1 MKWTSQQLKA
11 IESTGGTVLVS
22 AAAGS
27 GKTSVLVE
35 RVIRRITQGSAPCD
49 IDRLLIVTFTRAAA
63 AQVREKIAQQLSA
76 QLAQHPGDA
85 HLIRQQM
92 LLPFAD
98 ICTIDSYFCKLVREH
113 FHLLDVN
120 PDFRMLDES
129 EKDIM
134 RIEAAR
140 TVTDGLYR
148 EGGDE
153 IAQLAEL
160 LIVGNDDSKLL
171 TVIINLYEQAQS
183 HRFPR
188 RWLLDLAKPY
198 EETAPLEK
206 TACGQVL
213 LSQAAEALEYLIG
226 ASRALTQYAADD
238 AALAGPFADTFN
250 SDILMYEQ
258 ILAKVNGSGWDEAA
272 AVVAA
277 ANYSRLKGT
286 PRDCDKAL
294 KDYLKDARDTLKET
308 YKKQVLKYFSVD
320 SASHAADA
328 ARLKPVAKKLIEAVL
343 LFGEEYARLKNEAN
357 AADFSDVNHL
367 ALNLLVAEDANGN
380 MAKTPLAAE
389 LSEHYEEILVDE
401 YQDINKAQDDFF
413 EAVSRD
419 RSNLFMVGDV
429 KQSIYRFRQAMPEI
443 FLNRR
448 DSLPEFD
455 GSSYPAKVLLG
466 GNFRSRP
473 GITGAVNFFFRRLM
487 SAGAGELDY
496 TEDEYLVPEADYP
509 PGDGPDAEIHLL
521 TVSKDNKTQD
531 EAAYIAQW
539 IKGMVDRGTPVC
551 AKEGARPARFSD
563 FCVLMRSP
571 KKKAAV
577 YIDTFD
583 QYLVPA
589 TSDLTDGFFEARE
602 TVFML
607 SLMRVIDN
615 PSQDIALLSV
625 MLSPVFG
632 FTPDDLARLRL
643 HDKEAA
649 MYRCVVAAAEKGDEK
664 CARFLND
671 IAAMRRLSL
680 TMTAGSLVRR
690 LLDFTGFMAIAGAM
704 GHPERRKANLY
715 LLISLA
721 DRYEQAGHIGT
732 AGFIRQMDRLADENA
747 SLPEASEHG
756 GAANAVTVMS
766 IHKSKG
772 LEFPFCILADCSKSF
787 NSTELS
793 ESVAVNPVLGI
804 GLSYRD
810 TENFVK
816 YDTVFNKACALDN
829 YKRSLSEEMRILYVA
844 MTRAREKFIAVISGE
859 DPGSEIAGLCAG
871 LGSQSPLNPFAV
883 RKMKSFAQ
891 WLLAAAVSH
900 PGAQT
905 LRRMAGLSE
914 AAVIPDTSPLAVV
927 TAAAA
932 APPAVA
938 QTAVEK
944 PAPDETVLERIRQ
957 KLSSFYPYAEL
968 AAVPAKRAAS
978 DAAPGGIDKV
988 FFASRVPA
996 FLAPEGLSP
1005 AQQGSALHAF
1015 MQYADYAL
1023 ARQDPAAES
1032 ERLVLAGYLTGA
1044 QRDALDLDKIAAF
1057 FDSPLAGRIF
1067 ASPEVM
1073 TEKKFTIAVPAR
1085 DLYPELSP
1093 ACAGESIVVQGV
1105 IDCLFA
1111 EEDGLVVVDYKTDRG
1126 VTPDVLRDRYRGQL
1140 SVYAKAAAECFAL
1153 PVKEVLLYSFWLGAQ
1168 VELATGESAE

>member
-35 RVIRRITQGSAPCD
+35 RVLRRITQGNPPCD

-76 QLAQHPGDA
+76 LLAQNPGDT
-85 HLIRQQM
+85 HLVRQQM

-140 TVTDGLYR
+140 AVTDSLYR

-160 LIVGNDDSKLL
+160 LIESNDDSKLL
-171 TVIINLYEQAQS
+171 AVITGLYEQAQS
-183 HRFPR
+183 HRFPS
-188 RWLLDLAKPY
+188 RWLLELAKPY
-198 EETAPLEK
+198 EETGALEK

-213 LSQAAEALEYLIG
+213 LSQAREALEYLIG
-226 ASRALTQYAADD
+226 ASRALIEYAAND
-238 AALAGPFADTFN
+238 AVLAGPYAEMFN
-250 SDILMYEQ
+250 GDILMYEQ
-258 ILAKVNGSGWDEAA
+258 LLAKTAACGWDEIAA
-272 AVVAA
+272 ECASAKHG
-277 ANYSRLKGT
+277 RLKNT
-286 PRDCDKAL
+286 PKGFDAIRKEFV
-294 KDYLKDARDTLKET
+294 KDARDSLKNIFSHD
-308 YKKQVLKYFSVD
+308 VVRLFSVD

-328 ARLKPVAKKLIEAVL
+328 ARLKPIAQKLIEAAL
-343 LFGEEYARLKNEAN
+343 RFGEEYTRLKKEAN

-367 ALNLLVAEDANGN
+367 ALNLLTTGDGNGN
-380 MAKTPLAAE
+380 TVKTPLAEE
-389 LSEHYEEILVDE
+389 LSRHYEEILVDE

-419 RSNLFMVGDV
+419 RGNLFMVGDV

-443 FLNRR
+443 FLGRR
-448 DSLPEFD
+448 ESLPEFD

-496 TEDEYLVPEADYP
+496 TRDEYLVPEADYP

-521 TVSKDNKTQD
+521 AVSRDTKTED

-539 IKGMVDRGTPVC
+539 IKGLVDTGTPVHS
-551 AKEGARPARFSD
+551 KTGVRPARFSD

-571 KKKAAV
+571 KSKASV
-577 YIDTFD
+577 YVETFAKC
-583 QYLVPA
+583 LVPA
-589 TSDLTDGFFEARE
+589 ASDLTDGFFEARE

-615 PSQDIALLSV
+615 PSQDIPLLSV

-643 HDKEAA
+643 LDKKAPLYRCAA
-649 MYRCVVAAAEKGDEK
+649 MAAEKGDVMCED
-664 CARFLND
+664 FLGR

-680 TMTAGSLVRR
+680 TMTAGCLVRR
-690 LLDFTGFMAIAGAM
+690 LLDMTGFLAITGAM
-704 GHPERRKANLY
+704 GHSERRKANLY
-715 LLISLA
+715 LLVSLA

-732 AGFIRQMDRLADENA
+732 AGFIRQMDRLAEEKA

-772 LEFPFCILADCSKSF
+772 LEFPFCILADCSKPF
-787 NSTELS
+787 NNSELN
-793 ESVAVNPVLGI
+793 EAVAVNPALGI
-804 GLSYRD
+804 GLSRR
-810 TENFVK
+810 EPEQFVR

-844 MTRAREKFIAVISGE
+844 MTRAREKFVAVISGE
-859 DPGSEIAGLCAG
+859 DPGHEIAGLCAG
-871 LGSQSPLNPFAV
+871 LGSQTPINPFAV

-905 LRRMAGLSE
+905 LRQTAGLSE
-914 AAVIPDTSPLAVV
+914 TAAVPDASPLAIV
-927 TAAAA
+927 TAAVSAPHADTQPDAA
-932 APPAVA
+932 RP
-938 QTAVEK
+938 E
-944 PAPDETVLERIRQ
+944 PDAAVLERIRQ
-957 KLSSFYPYAEL
+957 KLSVVYPYAEL

-978 DAAPGGIDKV
+978 DSTPGGIDRE
-988 FFASRVPA
+988 FFASKVPA

-1015 MQYADYAL
+1015 MQYADYAR
-1023 ARQDPAAES
+1023 ARQNPGAES
-1032 ERLVLAGYLTGA
+1032 ERLVLAGHLTPV
-1044 QRDALDLDKIAAF
+1044 QRDALNTGQIAAF
-1057 FDSPLAGRIF
+1057 FSSPLAGRIF

-1073 TEKKFTIAVPAR
+1073 TEKKFTLAVPAG
-1085 DLYPELSP
+1085 DFYPELPP
-1093 ACAGESIVVQGV
+1093 ACADESIVVQGV
-1105 IDCLFA
+1105 IDCLFV
-1111 EEDGLVVVDYKTDRG
+1111 EQDGLVVVDYKTDRG
-1126 VTPDVLRDRYRGQL
+1126 VTPDTLRERYRGQL
-1140 SVYAKAAAECFAL
+1140 AVYARAAAECFAL

-1168 VELATGESAE
+1168 VDIAAGNSAE

>member
-1 MKWTSQQLKA
+1 MEWTNQQLRA

-35 RVIRRITQGSAPCD
+35 RVIRRITQGEKRCD

-63 AQVREKIAQQLSA
+63 AQVREKIAGQLSA
-76 QLAQHPGDA
+76 LLAQHPGDG
-85 HLIRQQM
+85 HLLRQQM

-113 FHLLDVN
+113 FHLLDIN

-134 RIEAAR
+134 RVEAAR
-140 TVTDGLYR
+140 AVIDRLHQ
-148 EGGDE
+148 EGSGE
-153 IAQLAEL
+153 IAHLAEL
-160 LIVGNDDSKLL
+160 LIESNDDSRLL
-171 TVIINLYEQAQS
+171 KVVIDLYEQAQS

-188 RWLLDLAKPY
+188 QWLLDLAKPY
-198 EETAPLEK
+198 EETGPLEK
-206 TACGQVL
+206 TACGQFL
-213 LSQAAEALEYLIG
+213 LAQAAEALEYLIG
-226 ASRALTQYAADD
+226 ASRALTEYAADYPG
-238 AALAGPFADTFN
+238 LAGPFAETFN
-250 SDILMYEQ
+250 GDILIYESLSA
-258 ILAKVNGSGWDEAA
+258 ILKDSGWDEAA
-272 AVVAA
+272 AAVAS
-277 ANYSRLKGT
+277 ANYGRMKNT
-286 PRDCDKAL
+286 PKDCDGSAKE
-294 KDYLKDARDTLKET
+294 YLKNAREKLKEIFRKNVAGT
-308 YKKQVLKYFSVD
+308 FFVD

-328 ARLKPVAKKLIEAVL
+328 ARLKPVAQKLIEATL

-367 ALNLLVAEDANGN
+367 ALNLLVAEDGLGN
-380 MAKTPLAAE
+380 HVKTPLAEE
-389 LSEHYEEILVDE
+389 LSLRYEEILVDE

-413 EAVSRD
+413 EAVSKD
-419 RSNLFMVGDV
+419 RNNLFMVGDV

-443 FLNRR
+443 FLSRR

-455 GSSYPAKVLLG
+455 GVSYPAKVLLG

-521 TVSKDNKTQD
+521 TVSKDNKTGD
-531 EAAYIAQW
+531 EAAYIARW
-539 IKGMVDRGTPVC
+539 IKSMVDGGAQVCTKTGT
-551 AKEGARPARFSD
+551 RPARFSD
-563 FCVLMRSP
+563 FCVLIRSP
-571 KKKAAV
+571 KSKAAV

-583 QYLVPA
+583 RCLVPA

-615 PSQDIALLSV
+615 PSQDIPLLSV

-643 HDKEAA
+643 LDKECAL
-649 MYRCVVAAAEKGDEK
+649 YRCVVAAAEKGDRK
-664 CARFLND
+664 FAGFLD
-671 IAAMRRLSL
+671 SIAAMRRLSL

-715 LLISLA
+715 LLIELA

-732 AGFIRQMDRLADENA
+732 AGFIRQMDRLAEENA

-772 LEFPFCILADCSKSF
+772 LEFPFCILADCSKQF
-787 NSTELS
+787 NKTDLS
-793 ESVAVNPVLGI
+793 QAVAVNPSLGI

-810 TENFVK
+810 AEQFTL
-816 YDTVFNKACALDN
+816 YDTVFNQACGLDN
-829 YKRSLSEEMRILYVA
+829 YKRSISEEMRILYVA

-859 DPGSEIAGLCAG
+859 NPGGGLAKLCAG
-871 LGSQSPLNPFAV
+871 LGSGTPLHPFAV
-883 RKMKSFAQ
+883 RKMNSFAD

-900 PGAQT
+900 PNAQT
-905 LRRMAGLSE
+905 LRRMASLSE
-914 AAVIPDTSPLAVV
+914 AAAIPDRSPLAIVEASASV
-927 TAAAA
+927 PAAEEQ
-932 APPAVA
+932 PAV
-938 QTAVEK
+938 ER
-944 PAPDETVLERIRQ
+944 PAPDEAVLERIRR
-957 KLSSFYPYAEL
+957 KLSSVYPYAEL
-968 AAVPAKRAAS
+968 AAIPAKRAAS
-978 DAAPGGIDKV
+978 EAAAGCVDRV
-988 FFASRVPA
+988 FFASRAPS
-996 FLAPEGLSP
+996 FLAPKGLSP
-1005 AQQGSALHAF
+1005 AEQGSALHAF
-1015 MQYADYAL
+1015 MQFADYAL
-1023 ARQDPAAES
+1023 ARQDPEAES
-1032 ERLVLAGYLTGA
+1032 ERLVLAGHLTRA
-1044 QRDALDLDKIAAF
+1044 QREALDLEKIAVF
-1057 FDSPLAGRIF
+1057 FASPLAGRIF
-1067 ASPEVM
+1067 ASPQVM
-1073 TEKKFTIAVPAR
+1073 TEKKFTLAVPAR
-1085 DLYPELSP
+1085 ELYAQLSP
-1093 ACAGESIVVQGV
+1093 VCAGENVVVQGV

-1111 EEDGLVVVDYKTDRG
+1111 EGDKLVVVDYKTDRG
-1126 VTPDVLRDRYRGQL
+1126 VTPELLRERYRGQL
-1140 SVYAKAAAECFAL
+1140 SIYARAAAECFAL
-1153 PVKEVLLYSFWLGAQ
+1153 PVKEVLLYSFWLGEQ
-1168 VELATGESAE
+1168 VELAAGESDE